1 MANIKAQS
9 AAAATAQAA
18 DYGGI
23 AGGSSSTAESPVVP
37 ASGIAGAL
45 AIRAAR
51 GNAEI
56 LRHLPL
62 KTGRKLVVFPRQAG
76 HEPLK
81 SLRAIGGFK
90 IASTADVKNSILTEK
105 AISDAD
111 CIYFDKLGVALIKPR
126 PGVTAFALAAA
137 GGAIA
142 NTFDERIVYALGN
155 WYQTAKLR
163 NPRRETPSSDYARG
177 FRDGVLSTTE
187 LLDPART
194 SIPNSSS
201 TKATFDESQAT
212 WGLQVTKVIN
222 SS

>member
-1 MANIKAQS
+1 MAHVKAQ
-9 AAAATAQAA
+9 AAAAQAF
-18 DYGGI
+18 DYGTV
-23 AGGSSSTAESPVVP
+23 ASGSSSNAESPVVP

-76 HEPLK
+76 HEPLRT
-81 SLRAIGGFK
+81 LRAMGGFK
-90 IASTADVKNSILTEK
+90 IISTADVKNSILTDK
-105 AISDAD
+105 AIGDAD
-111 CIYFDKLGVALIKPR
+111 CVYFDKLGVALIKPR
-126 PGVTAFALAAA
+126 PGVTAFALPAS

-155 WYQTAKLR
+155 WYQTAKLKY
-163 NPRRETPSSDYARG
+163 RRPDAPSGEYSRG
-177 FRDGVLSTTE
+177 FRDGVLSTSE
-187 LLDPART
+187 LLDSPPS
-194 SIPNSSS
+194 SIPRSAS
-201 TKATFDESQAT
+201 TKSTFDESQAT

-222 SS
+222 S